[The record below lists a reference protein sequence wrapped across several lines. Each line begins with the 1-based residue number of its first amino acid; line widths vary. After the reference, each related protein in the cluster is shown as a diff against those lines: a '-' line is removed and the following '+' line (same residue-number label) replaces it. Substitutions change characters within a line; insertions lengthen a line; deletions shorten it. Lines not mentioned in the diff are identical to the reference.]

1 MKMSYTFTTMTEF
14 AEVTNA
20 LDTAMR
26 EVSEMWECRNP
37 HKQKLVTQ
45 LQQALLDAESEAI
58 ARAAD
63 LGLINRIRRISGS

>member
-1 MKMSYTFTTMTEF
+1 MTMIYTFATRAEF

-26 EVSEMWECRNP
+26 EVSEMWECTNP
-37 HKQKLVTQ
+37 IKQGLVTQ
-45 LQQALLDAESEAI
+45 LQQALLDSESEAI

-63 LGLINRIRRISGS
+63 LGLINRIRRL